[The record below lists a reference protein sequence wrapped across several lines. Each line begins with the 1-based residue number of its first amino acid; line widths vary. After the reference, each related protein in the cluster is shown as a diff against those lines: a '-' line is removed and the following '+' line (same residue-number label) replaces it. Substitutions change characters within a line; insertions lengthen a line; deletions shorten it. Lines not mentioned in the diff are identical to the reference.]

1 MIKNV
6 TSQSFENEVLKSDR
20 PVLADFFATWCA
32 PCKMLAPIIDEIGN
46 ELEKTLDIAKVNID
60 MDAEIAEYYSVS
72 SVPTLIL
79 FKNGSEMVRFTG
91 VMPKDS
97 LVGAIMEY
105 VNEYA

>member
-6 TSQSFENEVLKSDR
+6 TSQSFENEVLKSYR

-32 PCKMLAPIIDEIGN
+32 PCKMLAPTIDEIGN
-46 ELEKTLDIAKVNID
+46 ELEKILDIAKVNID
-60 MDAEIAEYYSVS
+60 IDAEIAEYYSVS

-97 LVGAIMEY
+97 LVGAITEY